1 MKRRGLLLIAFLV
14 PAFVLAQTGASPVKS
29 ETLLS
34 STSSWD
40 GTPYRSYPL
49 SQPQI
54 TVLKITLAPH
64 TTMKWHS
71 HPMPNAA
78 YVVCGDLTVE
88 KKDGTRKH
96 FTAGQVVGEVVE
108 TVHRGITGDQ
118 GVVLIVFYPGTPG
131 MPLSH

>member
-1 MKRRGLLLIAFLV
+1 MKLRVPLLIALLV
-14 PAFVLAQTGASPVKS
+14 PAFVLAQTGSSPVNS

-40 GTPYRSYPL
+40 GTPYKSYP
-49 SQPQI
+49 SGVPQI

-64 TTMKWHS
+64 TTMNWHS

-78 YVVCGDLTVE
+78 YVVSGDLTVE
-88 KKDGTRKH
+88 KKDGTVKH
-96 FTAGQVVGEVVE
+96 FTAGQVVAEVVE

-131 MPLSH
+131 MPLSR

>member
-1 MKRRGLLLIAFLV
+1 MKQRVLILIAFLV
-14 PAFVLAQTGASPVKS
+14 PAPTLAQTGSSPVKT

-40 GTPYRSYPL
+40 GTLYRSYP
-49 SQPQI
+49 SGTPQI

-64 TTMKWHS
+64 TIMKWHS

-78 YVVCGDLTVE
+78 YVVSGDLTVE

-96 FTAGQVVGEVVE
+96 FTAGQVVAEVVAS
-108 TVHRGITGDQ
+108 VHRGVTGDQ

>member
-1 MKRRGLLLIAFLV
+1 MKRRGLLVIALLV

-54 TVLKITLAPH
+54 AVLKITLAPH

-78 YVVCGDLTVE
+78 YVVRGDLTVE
-88 KKDGTRKH
+88 KKDGSRKH
-96 FTAGQVVGEVVE
+96 FTAGQVAAEVVE
-108 TVHRGITGDQ
+108 SVHRGITGDQ
-118 GVVLIVFYPGTPG
+118 GVELIVFYPGTPG